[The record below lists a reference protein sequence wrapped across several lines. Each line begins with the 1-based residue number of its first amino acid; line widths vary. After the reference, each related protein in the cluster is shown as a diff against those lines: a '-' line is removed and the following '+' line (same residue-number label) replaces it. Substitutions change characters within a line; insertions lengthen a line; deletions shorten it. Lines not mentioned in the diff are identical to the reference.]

1 MYRYKLNPIYEI
13 IPLEIKIE
21 KAPLNDKGFADILSI
36 NLEYAYKLNR
46 AKNRIND
53 INSLDWEE
61 VKKITNPYEFIH
73 AFNPKSKYND
83 NRSVSTLKPLSRS
96 FFKMIEMINEFC
108 SFLEKQDCSFLEK
121 QDCSFLEKSRAKNGK
136 ENPARKV
143 SAKNGEEIINYTRE
157 CEGLKPSRGSSREP
171 SVPSQ
176 REPLVPSIPIS
187 SVHIAEGPGGF
198 VEALR
203 YVRKGCKD
211 DFSFGMT
218 LVKYDKNQYKNVHV
232 PGWQKSHF
240 FITNNPEVY
249 IINGADGTGD
259 IYKTENINYLNNEL
273 RNKSNVN
280 HNGRSGA
287 KFITADGGFDF
298 SVEYNYQEQSS
309 CKLIFSQILC
319 ALKCQKQNGTFICKF
334 FDFNLYFTVEML
346 YLLYI
351 LYDTVVIYK
360 PVTSRIA
367 NSEKYII
374 CSNFKGME
382 SLPVEN
388 FLDKLFNVLDQW
400 NTYKEHTI
408 NHMFEKIPEDFI
420 ERIKTINAEIIDYQV
435 KYINIA
441 IDIIK
446 TKKNSDKKW
455 YETNINMQ
463 LQKAKEW
470 CIKYNIPY
478 KQDFENPARKL

>member
-1 MYRYKLNPIYEI
+1 MYKYKLNPIYEI

-21 KAPLNDKGFADILSI
+21 KAPLNAKGFADILSI

-53 INSLDWEE
+53 INPLEWEE

-83 NRSVSTLKPLSRS
+83 NRSVSTIKPLSRS

-108 SFLEKQDCSFLEK
+108 SFLDQDLDNSE
-121 QDCSFLEKSRAKNGK
+121 
-136 ENPARKV
+136 RKV
-143 SAKNGEEIINYTRE
+143 SAKNDEEN
-157 CEGLKPSRGSSREP
+157 SA
-171 SVPSQ
+171 
-176 REPLVPSIPIS
+176 IS
-187 SVHIAEGPGGF
+187 TVHIAEGPGGF
-198 VEALR
+198 IEALR
-203 YVRKGCKD
+203 YIRKGCKY

-240 FITNNPEVY
+240 FIVNNPEVY
-249 IINGADGTGD
+249 ILNGADGTGD
-259 IYKTENINYLNNEL
+259 IYKTENINFLNNEV
-273 RNKSNVN
+273 RNKSNIK
-280 HNGRSGA
+280 HNGNSGA
-287 KFITADGGFDF
+287 DFVTADGGFDF
-298 SVEYNYQEQSS
+298 SIEYNYQEQSS

-346 YLLYI
+346 YLLYT
-351 LYDTVVIYK
+351 LYESVVIYK
-360 PVTSRIA
+360 PFTSRIA

-374 CSNFKGME
+374 CTNFKGMD
-382 SLPVEN
+382 SLPVDN
-388 FLDKLFNVLDQW
+388 FLDKLFDILEEW

-408 NHMFEKIPEDFI
+408 NHIFEKIPTDFI
-420 ERIKTINAEIIDYQV
+420 EKIKIINAEIINYQV

-446 TKKNSDKKW
+446 TKKISDKKW

-470 CIKYNIPY
+470 CVKYNIPSS
-478 KQDFENPARKL
+478 F

>member
-1 MYRYKLNPIYEI
+1 MYKYKLNPIYEI

-21 KAPLNDKGFADILSI
+21 KAPLNAKGFADILSI
-36 NLEYAYKLNR
+36 NLEYSYKLNR

-53 INSLDWEE
+53 INPLEWEE

-83 NRSVSTLKPLSRS
+83 NRSVSTIKPLSRS

-108 SFLEKQDCSFLEK
+108 SFLEQDL
-121 QDCSFLEKSRAKNGK
+121 G
-136 ENPARKV
+136 NPARKV
-143 SAKNGEEIINYTRE
+143 TAKNNEENSASKGGAKNGEDN
-157 CEGLKPSRGSSREP
+157 SA
-171 SVPSQ
+171 
-176 REPLVPSIPIS
+176 IS
-187 SVHIAEGPGGF
+187 TVHIAEGPGGF
-198 VEALR
+198 IEALR
-203 YVRKGCKD
+203 YIRKGCKY

-240 FITNNPEVY
+240 FIVNNPEVY

-259 IYKTENINYLNNEL
+259 IYKTENINFLNNEF
-273 RNKSNVN
+273 RSKSNIK
-280 HNGRSGA
+280 HNGSAGA
-287 KFITADGGFDF
+287 EFVTADGGFDF
-298 SVEYNYQEQSS
+298 SIEYNYQEQSS

-319 ALKCQKQNGTFICKF
+319 ALKCQKLNGTFICKF

-346 YLLYI
+346 YLLYT
-351 LYDTVVIYK
+351 LYESVVIYK
-360 PVTSRIA
+360 PFTSRIA

-374 CSNFKGME
+374 CTNFKGME
-382 SLPVEN
+382 SLPIDN
-388 FLDKLFNVLDQW
+388 FLDKLFDILEEW

-408 NHMFEKIPEDFI
+408 NHIFEKIPTDFI
-420 ERIKTINAEIIDYQV
+420 EKIKTINAEIIDYQV

-446 TKKNSDKKW
+446 TKKISDKKW

-463 LQKAKEW
+463 IQKAKEW
-470 CIKYNIPY
+470 CVKYNIPCSSS
-478 KQDFENPARKL
+478 F

>member
-1 MYRYKLNPIYEI
+1 MYKYKLNPIYEI

-21 KAPLNDKGFADILSI
+21 KAPLNAKGFADILSI
-36 NLEYAYKLNR
+36 NLEYSYKLNR

-53 INSLDWEE
+53 INPLEWEE

-83 NRSVSTLKPLSRS
+83 NRSVSTIKPLSRS

-108 SFLEKQDCSFLEK
+108 SFLEKQDL
-121 QDCSFLEKSRAKNGK
+121 G
-136 ENPARKV
+136 NPARKGG
-143 SAKNGEEIINYTRE
+143 AKNGEDN
-157 CEGLKPSRGSSREP
+157 SA
-171 SVPSQ
+171 
-176 REPLVPSIPIS
+176 IS
-187 SVHIAEGPGGF
+187 TVHIAEGPGGF
-198 VEALR
+198 IEALR
-203 YVRKGCKD
+203 YIRKGCKY

-240 FITNNPEVY
+240 FIVNNPEVY

-259 IYKTENINYLNNEL
+259 IYKTENINFLNNEF
-273 RNKSNVN
+273 RSKSNIK
-280 HNGRSGA
+280 HNGSAGA
-287 KFITADGGFDF
+287 EFVTADGGFDF
-298 SVEYNYQEQSS
+298 SIEYNYQEQSS

-319 ALKCQKQNGTFICKF
+319 ALKCQKLNGTFICKF

-346 YLLYI
+346 YLLYT
-351 LYDTVVIYK
+351 LYESVVIYK
-360 PVTSRIA
+360 PFTSRIA

-374 CSNFKGME
+374 CTNFKGME
-382 SLPVEN
+382 SLPIDN
-388 FLDKLFNVLDQW
+388 FLDKLFDILEEW

-408 NHMFEKIPEDFI
+408 NHIFEKIPTDFI
-420 ERIKTINAEIIDYQV
+420 EKIKTINAEIIDYQV

-446 TKKNSDKKW
+446 TKKISDKKW

-463 LQKAKEW
+463 IQKAKEW
-470 CIKYNIPY
+470 CVKYNIPCSSS
-478 KQDFENPARKL
+478 F